1 MNPHSKHQVMGKNL
15 AKTGSSKGD
24 PTKKHSGGA
33 NQLQHLKVGQK
44 VNPGGAPRIQD
55 HGDKYD
61 AAAARTQSIGQLQ
74 GPPTHSADG
83 RVAVGPGSMPPGNAG
98 PLSPSQ

>member
-24 PTKKHSGGA
+24 ATKKHPGGA
-33 NQLQHLKVGQK
+33 NQFQHLKVGQK
-44 VNPGGAPRIQD
+44 VNPAGAARTQD
-55 HGDKYD
+55 HIDKYD
-61 AAAARTQSIGQLQ
+61 VAAARTQSIGQLQ
-74 GPPTHSADG
+74 GPPMHSTDA
-83 RVAVGPGSMPPGNAG
+83 RVAVGSGAMPSGNAG

>member
-24 PTKKHSGGA
+24 AAKKHSGGA
-33 NQLQHLKVGQK
+33 NQLQQLKIGQK
-44 VNPGGAPRIQD
+44 ANPVGAPRMQD
-55 HGDKYD
+55 HIDKYD
-61 AAAARTQSIGQLQ
+61 VAAARTQSIGQLQ
-74 GPPTHSADG
+74 GPAMHGADA
-83 RVAVGPGSMPPGNAG
+83 RVAAGPGTMPSGNAG